1 MDNAALFQR
10 TIKENNDDLQDFLD
24 GMKSW
29 EDEIKKKDELLSKQ
43 KPILK
48 KARRVRVTFARSIR
62 TLAISN
68 GGLLCGVKGVGQR
81 TRSVLKSA
89 ANLIW

>member
-1 MDNAALFQR
+1 MDNAALFQK
-10 TIKENNDDLQDFLD
+10 TVKENNDDLKDFLE

-48 KARRVRVTFARSIR
+48 KARDRFN
-62 TLAISN
+62 SN
-68 GGLLCGVKGVGQR
+68 
-81 TRSVLKSA
+81 
-89 ANLIW
+89 

>member
-10 TIKENNDDLQDFLD
+10 TVKENNDDLQDFLD

-48 KARRVRVTFARSIR
+48 KARGQNHS
-62 TLAISN
+62 L
-68 GGLLCGVKGVGQR
+68 GL
-81 TRSVLKSA
+81 
-89 ANLIW
+89 